1 VWPHAE
7 SWDSFDVKQAAKT
20 SESSTNDDKDMDNEE
35 KDIDSEEDVEKKR
48 EKRDEI
54 HQ

>member
-1 VWPHAE
+1 
-7 SWDSFDVKQAAKT
+7 
-20 SESSTNDDKDMDNEE
+20 MDNEE

-54 HQ
+54 HQWENKQSCRVD